1 MKWFILTRNVRRGRP
16 MNEKILIFSGLVVF
30 LLGASFP
37 FWQSIDPDDFPKV
50 AMETKGEQCVA
61 PAEYMRK
68 NHMLL
73 LNNWRD
79 SVVRDGERFHIMPDG
94 SRVEKSLTKTCLGC
108 HVSKKQFCEECH
120 TYASVKPY
128 CWECHIVPVSGG
140 HTEFTAI
147 ETDEI
152 EQQELLNNLLA
163 RNQQFS
169 DEDLKSLGLK
179 NDQK

>member
-1 MKWFILTRNVRRGRP
+1 
-16 MNEKILIFSGLVVF
+16 MNEKILIFAGLSIF
-30 LLGASFP
+30 LLGVTFP
-37 FWQSIDPDDFPKV
+37 FWQSVKPEDFPKV
-50 AMETKGEQCVA
+50 AMETKGDQCVA
-61 PAEYMRK
+61 PAAYMRK

-73 LNNWRD
+73 LNTWRD

-128 CWECHIVPVSGG
+128 CWECHIVPVSVG

>member
-1 MKWFILTRNVRRGRP
+1 
-16 MNEKILIFSGLVVF
+16 MNEKILIFAGLSIF
-30 LLGASFP
+30 LLGVTFP
-37 FWQSIDPDDFPKV
+37 FWQSVKPEDFPKV
-50 AMETKGEQCVA
+50 AMETKGDQCVA
-61 PAEYMRK
+61 PAAYMRK

-73 LNNWRD
+73 LNTWRD

-128 CWECHIVPVSGG
+128 CWECHVVPVSGG
-140 HTEFTAI
+140 HTELSGI

-152 EQQELLNNLLA
+152 KQLELLNNLLA

-169 DEDLKSLGLK
+169 DSNLQLLEVK
-179 NDQK
+179 NDQ

>member
-1 MKWFILTRNVRRGRP
+1 
-16 MNEKILIFSGLVVF
+16 MNEKILILAGLSIF
-30 LLGASFP
+30 LLGVTFP
-37 FWQSIDPDDFPKV
+37 FWQSVKPEDFPKV
-50 AMETKGEQCVA
+50 AMETKGDQCVA
-61 PAEYMRK
+61 PAAYMRK

-73 LNNWRD
+73 LNTWRD

-128 CWECHIVPVSGG
+128 CWGCHVVPVSGG
-140 HTEFTAI
+140 HTELSAI
-147 ETDEI
+147 DTDEI

-169 DEDLKSLGLK
+169 DEDVQSMGLK
-179 NDQK
+179 NDQ

>member
-1 MKWFILTRNVRRGRP
+1 

-30 LLGASFP
+30 LLGATFP
-37 FWQSIDPDDFPKV
+37 FWQSIDPEDFPKV

-68 NHMLL
+68 NHMML
-73 LNNWRD
+73 LNNWKD

-94 SRVEKSLTKTCLGC
+94 NRVEKSLTKTCLGC

-128 CWECHIVPVSGG
+128 CWECHVVPKSGG
-140 HTEFTAI
+140 HTELSGI

-152 EQQELLNNLLA
+152 KQQELLNNLLV

-169 DEDLKSLGLK
+169 GINLQLLEVK
-179 NDQK
+179 ND

>member
-1 MKWFILTRNVRRGRP
+1 
-16 MNEKILIFSGLVVF
+16 MNEKILIFAGLSIF
-30 LLGASFP
+30 LLGVTFP
-37 FWQSIDPDDFPKV
+37 FWQSVKPEDFPKV
-50 AMETKGEQCVA
+50 AMETKGDQCVA
-61 PAEYMRK
+61 PAAYMRK

-73 LNNWRD
+73 LNTWRD

-140 HTEFTAI
+140 HTEFTTI
-147 ETDEI
+147 ETYEI

-169 DEDLKSLGLK
+169 DEDLQSLGLK
-179 NDQK
+179 NDQ

>member
-16 MNEKILIFSGLVVF
+16 MNEKILIFSVLVVF

-128 CWECHIVPVSGG
+128 CWECHVVPKSGG
-140 HTEFTAI
+140 HTELSGI

-152 EQQELLNNLLA
+152 KQLELLNNLLA

-169 DEDLKSLGLK
+169 DSNLQLLEVK
-179 NDQK
+179 NDQ

>member
-1 MKWFILTRNVRRGRP
+1 
-16 MNEKILIFSGLVVF
+16 MNEKILIFAGLSIF
-30 LLGASFP
+30 LLGVTFP
-37 FWQSIDPDDFPKV
+37 FWQSVKPEDFPKV
-50 AMETKGEQCVA
+50 AMETKGDQCVA
-61 PAEYMRK
+61 PAAYMRK

-73 LNNWRD
+73 LNTWRD

-128 CWECHIVPVSGG
+128 CWECHVVPKSGG
-140 HTEFTAI
+140 HTELSGI

-152 EQQELLNNLLA
+152 KQLELLNNLLA

-169 DEDLKSLGLK
+169 DSNLQLLEVK
-179 NDQK
+179 NDQ

>member
-1 MKWFILTRNVRRGRP
+1 

-30 LLGASFP
+30 LLGATFP
-37 FWQSIDPDDFPKV
+37 FWQSIDPEDFPKV

-128 CWECHIVPVSGG
+128 CWECHVVPKSGG
-140 HTEFTAI
+140 HTELSEI

-152 EQQELLNNLLA
+152 KQQELLNHLLA

-169 DEDLKSLGLK
+169 DSNLQLLEVK
-179 NDQK
+179 NDQ

>member
-1 MKWFILTRNVRRGRP
+1 
-16 MNEKILIFSGLVVF
+16 MNEKVLIFAGLSIF
-30 LLGASFP
+30 LLGVTFP
-37 FWQSIDPDDFPKV
+37 FWQSVKPEDFPKV
-50 AMETKGEQCVA
+50 AMETKGDQCVA
-61 PAEYMRK
+61 PAAYMRK

-73 LNNWRD
+73 LNTWRD

-128 CWECHIVPVSGG
+128 CWECHVVPVSGG
-140 HTEFTAI
+140 HTELSAI
-147 ETDEI
+147 DTDEI
-152 EQQELLNNLLA
+152 KQQELLNNLLA

-169 DEDLKSLGLK
+169 DEDLQSLGLK
-179 NDQK
+179 NDQ

>member
-1 MKWFILTRNVRRGRP
+1 
-16 MNEKILIFSGLVVF
+16 MNEKVLIFAGLSIF
-30 LLGASFP
+30 LLGVTFP
-37 FWQSIDPDDFPKV
+37 FWQSVKPEDFPKV
-50 AMETKGEQCVA
+50 AMETKGDQCVA
-61 PAEYMRK
+61 PAAYMRK

-73 LNNWRD
+73 LNTWRD

>member
-1 MKWFILTRNVRRGRP
+1 

-30 LLGASFP
+30 LLGATFP
-37 FWQSIDPDDFPKV
+37 FWQRIDPEDFPKV
-50 AMETKGEQCVA
+50 AMETKGDQCVA

-73 LNNWRD
+73 LNNWKD

-94 SRVEKSLTKTCLGC
+94 NRVEKSLTKTCLGC

-128 CWECHIVPVSGG
+128 CWECHVVPKSGG
-140 HTEFTAI
+140 HTELSGI

-152 EQQELLNNLLA
+152 KQQELLNNLLA

-169 DEDLKSLGLK
+169 GINLQLLEVK
-179 NDQK
+179 ND